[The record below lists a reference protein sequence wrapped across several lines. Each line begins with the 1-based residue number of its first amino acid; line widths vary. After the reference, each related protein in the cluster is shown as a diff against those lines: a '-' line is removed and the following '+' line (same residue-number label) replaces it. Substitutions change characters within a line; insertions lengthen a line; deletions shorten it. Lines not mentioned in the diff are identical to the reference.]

1 MSFLLIKDLHV
12 SVEDKE
18 ILKGVNLEIRE
29 GEVHALMGPNG
40 SGKSTLSNVI
50 MGHPKYKITKGRI
63 YFKGEDITELSPDL
77 KAKKGIFLAF
87 QYPLSIPGV
96 RIFNFLKN
104 MLSSIK
110 GQEIPV
116 AEFKKLL
123 KEKTKLLDIKQSFI
137 KRYLN
142 DGFSG
147 GEKKRNEILQMALFE
162 PKLALLDETDSGL
175 DVTALK
181 TVCEGINKIINN
193 NSEMSVMIITHYKR
207 MLEYVRPQFVHII
220 IDGKI
225 VKSGGEE
232 LVEKID
238 SEGYDWLKVPSEELL
253 ATV

>member
-110 GQEIPV
+110 GQEISV

-181 TVCEGINKIINN
+181 TVCEGINKIIND

>member
-1 MSFLLIKDLHV
+1 MSFLLIEDLHV

-18 ILKGVNLEIRE
+18 ILKGVNLEIGK

-50 MGHPKYKITKGRI
+50 MGHPKYKITKGKI
-63 YFKGEDITELSPDL
+63 FFKGEDITELSPDQR
-77 KAKKGIFLAF
+77 AKKGIFLAF

-104 MLSSIK
+104 MLSSIR
-110 GQEIPV
+110 GEEIPV
-116 AEFKKLL
+116 SEFKKLL
-123 KEKTKLLDIKQSFI
+123 KEKMKLLDIKQSFI

-193 NSEMSVMIITHYKR
+193 DMSVIIITHYKR
-207 MLEYVRPQFVHII
+207 MLEYVRPQFVHVIM
-220 IDGKI
+220 DGKI
-225 VKSGGEE
+225 VKSGNEE

-238 SEGYDWLKVPSEELL
+238 SQGYDWLKVSSEEILT
-253 ATV
+253 TV

>member
-1 MSFLLIKDLHV
+1 
-12 SVEDKE
+12 
-18 ILKGVNLEIRE
+18 
-29 GEVHALMGPNG
+29 MGPNG

-50 MGHPKYKITKGRI
+50 MGHPKYKITKGKI
-63 YFKGEDITELSPDL
+63 FFKGEDITELSPDQR
-77 KAKKGIFLAF
+77 AKKGIFLAF

-104 MLSSIK
+104 MLSSIR
-110 GQEIPV
+110 GEEIPV
-116 AEFKKLL
+116 SEFKKLL
-123 KEKTKLLDIKQSFI
+123 KEKMKLLDIKQSFI

-193 NSEMSVMIITHYKR
+193 DMSVIIITHYKR
-207 MLEYVRPQFVHII
+207 MLEYVRPQFVHVIM
-220 IDGKI
+220 DGKI
-225 VKSGGEE
+225 VKSGNEE

-238 SEGYDWLKVPSEELL
+238 SQGYDWLKVSSEEILT
-253 ATV
+253 TV